1 MTGLAAT
8 VIAMQHVMTF
18 ELDVSTLRRAT
29 GGGSYVRGAEYARQ
43 QAVLQTTWDAED
55 TALRGMV
62 RGQGGNVYQTAA
74 FFSLADGRPVEFETG
89 ECSCPL
95 EYNCKHVV
103 ALVLSV
109 MESVPPEPAGRSGRR
124 PGASRWTRCWT
135 TADPPAAARHRWRSS
150 SR

>member
-1 MTGLAAT
+1 MTGPGGT
-8 VIAMQHVMTF
+8 FVVMRHVITL
-18 ELDVSTLRRAT
+18 ELDLSTLRGAI

-43 QAVLQTTWDAED
+43 QAVLQAAWDAED

-74 FFSLADGRPVEFETG
+74 FFSLADGRPAEFETG

-109 MESVPPEPAGRSGRR
+109 LEPGSPEPAR
-124 PGASRWTRCWT
+124 P
-135 TADPPAAARHRWRSS
+135 
-150 SR
+150 